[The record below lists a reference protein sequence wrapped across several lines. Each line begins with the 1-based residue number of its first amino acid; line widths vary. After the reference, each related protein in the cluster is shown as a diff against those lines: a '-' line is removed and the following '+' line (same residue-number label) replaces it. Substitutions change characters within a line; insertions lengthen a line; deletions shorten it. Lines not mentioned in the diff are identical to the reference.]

1 MLNRGGGGDGS
12 GGGERV
18 HFEWRQ
24 SACSEIFSFTLLK
37 YFFFSF
43 FFCGYNYYYEHRG
56 LRILCIIFLRDWIC
70 KDSNYTLISFFFFN
84 EMF

>member
-1 MLNRGGGGDGS
+1 MSYLRAWMLNRGGGGDGS

-37 YFFFSF
+37 YFFFLF
-43 FFCGYNYYYEHRG
+43 FFAG
-56 LRILCIIFLRDWIC
+56 IIIITSTEDYAFC
-70 KDSNYTLISFFFFN
+70 V
-84 EMF
+84 

>member
-1 MLNRGGGGDGS
+1 METVGLFRD
-12 GGGERV
+12 
-18 HFEWRQ
+18 
-24 SACSEIFSFTLLK
+24 L
-37 YFFFSF
+37 FFHAAEVFF

-70 KDSNYTLISFFFFN
+70 RDSNYTLISFFFFN

>member
-1 MLNRGGGGDGS
+1 MLNRGS

-37 YFFFSF
+37 YFFFF

-70 KDSNYTLISFFFFN
+70 RDSNYTLISFFFFN